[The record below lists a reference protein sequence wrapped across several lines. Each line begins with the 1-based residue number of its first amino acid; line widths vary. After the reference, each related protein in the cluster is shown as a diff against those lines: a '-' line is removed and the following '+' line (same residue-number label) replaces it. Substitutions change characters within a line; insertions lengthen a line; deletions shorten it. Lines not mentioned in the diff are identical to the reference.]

1 MDVSAAA
8 RDAYPGLQEA
18 TFNPRNAVT
27 WIEEKPAASQV
38 SYANDIFEELLQSAA
53 RPRQSSGQACVKL
66 CGFIEQCSRSKSPDV
81 QDYAFSEKTANDL
94 FNYYVEWN
102 EQDQHRSM
110 RLVLDFLKSSI
121 TRNQRPE
128 NGEVIKTRLLNDIV
142 SFITLKSIKPSVKS
156 AFMAL
161 DYFIQKRIF
170 YLPGVIQTYQKI
182 HGVSEDQRES
192 WNTFVARIFDWMI
205 MKHLSPVAGKLLA
218 TIFSTTWSEQQDARF
233 LPDSW
238 HKFLSAGLAK
248 DIELLEP
255 IQIYIMMPLY
265 TSDKVQMLKYLELLF
280 SLQTLT
286 KDQSDLDVTSMLW
299 LASLEAGKKVG
310 IVGEPLSDRE
320 ETSKTQGIAHL
331 QKDVL
336 EDILSHSSQE
346 ARSSA
351 VSILIA
357 SPSSTKPYSI
367 ASLELLRKHLPAFYS
382 DGDAKFRYDVL
393 GYSRNMISRVQG
405 AISGLAKELERLA
418 KKAKKNNTGGTNA
431 EDPDKLKHLLQ
442 LHDDFLG
449 WYFNFLK
456 NELVPTAS
464 YQRHITSLRA
474 MEFVLKSE
482 SRGKQNGS
490 KEAWLGSQL
499 VDSAWLRSVLDL
511 IMDPFDDVRETATN
525 LLVLLSTRYSENS
538 TTITRPMLQELEEFC
553 TRASELAS
561 KTSRADHSDG
571 VARSYEV
578 LCQWTRS
585 KDGKVAIAARIL
597 ADIELRLS
605 AAESDLASAV
615 LDAPIHGGFA
625 ALRYVW
631 QSLSSTDYSS
641 DEVILLET
649 LQARAISSCQRIWQA
664 VRLVLCDDSP
674 EGHLPEELEEVDQL
688 DTKDLLSYS
697 FRAIHES
704 SHLLR
709 VISSNI
715 RIKKSGYI
723 RPSSQEF
730 EAIGNLTFEQ
740 LSNLRHRGAFTT
752 VTQTFASCCQLVK
765 YSSSSSEQ
773 DKSLLKVWY
782 QGALDC
788 IHTQASTTRRSAGI
802 PALIVGILAS
812 NSDEPSF
819 DTVMHE
825 LRDIAQRPAH
835 VSETDGSNLPQVH
848 ATNCIKDI
856 FKSSMLSRRA
866 EPYLTDCLQLAANS
880 LRSEVWAI
888 RNCGLILLR
897 SLIDCLFG
905 TSESKVLMEA
915 GWDGRSTRVAWHK
928 YKSLPMLLVSLL
940 KSGQATTSVSKEIAT
955 AESVFPALDII
966 RRAGPPEEFKDE
978 LYGIVAWYLGSHI
991 WHVREI
997 AARTLCSFLLHA
1009 DWFGHVKTLLAES
1022 QSSANKLHGALLTF
1036 KFLLER
1042 LLDTMQDQLLKHY
1055 PEDLSDLVQS
1065 IPSMPGSFTTCA
1077 EVRAVYFEIISFLNG
1092 LASNSHIGAQLT
1104 DPVLLELND
1113 ASSQSSANSFKI
1125 RSALEE
1131 AKEAQA
1137 STASEMERIMRS
1149 PDQLANFDIG
1159 ALLKSDVNAACDA
1172 LETMLSYVEVGIGSL
1187 FVPLAASRIIKICI
1201 TAVYETH
1208 VPKPRAL
1215 ALNILAAE
1223 LDGLVHK
1230 DAMAALPATTEL
1242 TSLWQALHS
1251 GALNPGLADAII
1263 RVSGPL
1269 VRFIIMRGSAEASAE
1284 NNEQWL
1290 KSWGTMMRSA
1300 GSVDNGFDTR
1310 MSGIQAIRSFTATS
1324 SNDNNTLSLASSAN
1338 LPWLLALYD
1347 YLNDDDEEIRDA
1359 AATAAAPVLGKPLVS
1374 IEAGERLLTLL
1385 ADLYRDDEEFRH
1397 HAASRLVGEQQ
1408 QQLGAGQEWTP
1419 AEIQLAQA
1427 LRFDDSLFVVEEQ
1440 NLYIDEVRE
1449 AMRWRDALFHSSS
1462 SSSSSS
1468 PSGGSRQALADWTT
1482 ASLGTLSRI
1491 AAERGDDGVLGWTSK
1506 PEVFAICARIAV
1518 AGAALSDSHEAVRDE
1533 LRAFVGL
1540 GQKTRVHGLL
1550 LQMCGI

>member
-1 MDVSAAA
+1 MDNIATAV
-8 RDAYPGLQEA
+8 RDVYPGLQEA

-27 WIEEKPAASQV
+27 WIEQKPAASQV
-38 SYANDIFEELLQSAA
+38 SYADDIFEELLQSAA

-66 CGFIEQCSRSKSPDV
+66 CGFIEQCSKSASPPV
-81 QDYAFSEKTANDL
+81 QDYAFSGSTANNL

-110 RLVLDFLKSSI
+110 RLVLDFLRSSI
-121 TRNQRPE
+121 SRNRRPE
-128 NGEVIKTRLLNDIV
+128 NGEAIKTRLLGDIV
-142 SFITLKSIKPSVKS
+142 SFITLKSVKPCVKS

-161 DYFIQKRIF
+161 DYFLQKRIF
-170 YLPGVIQTYQKI
+170 YLPDVIDTYQHI
-182 HGVSEDQRES
+182 HGILEEQLAS
-192 WNTFVARIFDWMI
+192 WNTFVAKIFDWMV

-218 TIFSTTWSEQQDARF
+218 TIFSTVWSEQHGTRF
-233 LPDSW
+233 LPDAW
-238 HKFLSAGLAK
+238 HKFLSAGLST
-248 DIELLEP
+248 DMELLEP
-255 IQIYIMMPLY
+255 IQIYILMPLY
-265 TSDKVQMLKYLELLF
+265 MSDKAQMLKYLKLLS

-286 KDQSDLDVTSMLW
+286 KDQSDLDVTSMIW
-299 LASLEAGKKVG
+299 LAALEAGKKVG
-310 IVGEPLSDRE
+310 IVGEPLSDPE
-320 ETSKTQGIAHL
+320 EIAKTQGIAHL
-331 QKDVL
+331 QKDIL

-367 ASLELLRKHLPAFYS
+367 ASLELLQKHLPAFYA

-393 GYSRNMISRVQG
+393 GYSRNMISRIQG
-405 AISGLAKELERLA
+405 AISGLGKDLDRLE
-418 KKAKKNNTGGTNA
+418 KKAKKNNAGVSNT
-431 EDPDKLKHLLQ
+431 EDPNKLKHLLE
-442 LHDDFLG
+442 LHDKFLG
-449 WYFNFLK
+449 WYFDFLK

-482 SRGKQNGS
+482 SRGSQNGAS
-490 KEAWLGSQL
+490 ETWLGSRL
-499 VDSAWLRSVLDL
+499 VDFAWLRSVLDL

-525 LLVLLSTRYSENS
+525 LLVLLSTRY
-538 TTITRPMLQELEEFC
+538 TDGTAWTITRPILLELEEFC
-553 TRASELAS
+553 TRASALAS

-578 LCQWTRS
+578 LCQWTKS
-585 KDGKVAIAARIL
+585 KDGKVSIASRIL
-597 ADIELRLS
+597 ADIELRLG

-641 DEVILLET
+641 DEVSLLET
-649 LQARAISSCQRIWQA
+649 LQARAISCCQRIWQA

-709 VISSNI
+709 VIASNV
-715 RIKKSGYI
+715 RTRKAGYI
-723 RPSSQEF
+723 RPSSEEF
-730 EAIGNLTFEQ
+730 EIIGNLTFEQ

-752 VTQTFASCCQLVK
+752 VTQTFTSCCQLVK
-765 YSSSSSEQ
+765 YSTSSSSP
-773 DKSLLKVWY
+773 DNSPLKMWY
-782 QGALDC
+782 QGALNC

-812 NSDEPSF
+812 NAEEPSF
-819 DTVMHE
+819 ETVLSE
-825 LRDIAQRPAH
+825 LRDIAQKPAH

-866 EPYLTDCLQLAANS
+866 EPYLTDCLQLAASS
-880 LRSEVWAI
+880 LKSEVWAI

-928 YKSLPMLLVSLL
+928 YKSLPVLLVNLL
-940 KSGQATTSVSKEIAT
+940 KSGQATTSVSKEIAG

-966 RRAGPPEEFKDE
+966 RRAGPPQEFKDE

-1009 DWFGHVKTLLAES
+1009 EWFIQVKTLLTES
-1022 QSSANKLHGALLTF
+1022 SSSANKLHGALLTF

-1042 LLDTMQDQLLKHY
+1042 LLDTMPDQLLKHY
-1055 PEDLSDLVQS
+1055 PEELSDLIQS
-1065 IPSMPGSFTTCA
+1065 VPGNPGSFATCA
-1077 EVRAVYFEIISFLNG
+1077 EVRAVYFEIISFVNG
-1092 LASNSHIGAQLT
+1092 LASNSHICTQSGGT
-1104 DPVLLELND
+1104 VLLEFNN
-1113 ASSQSSANSFKI
+1113 ASSESSVKSRAVQP
-1125 RSALEE
+1125 ALEG

-1137 STASEMERIMRS
+1137 AAGLEMEQIMRLS
-1149 PDQLANFDIG
+1149 DGVPDFETHALHE
-1159 ALLKSDVNAACDA
+1159 LLKTDVNAACDA
-1172 LETMLSYVEVGIGSL
+1172 LETILSYVDGGPESL
-1187 FVPLAASRIIKICI
+1187 FDATAASRIFKICI
-1201 TAVYETH
+1201 GTCSYTDAA
-1208 VPKPRAL
+1208 KPRAL
-1215 ALNILAAE
+1215 ALDILASE
-1223 LDGLVHK
+1223 LDGLAQRQR
-1230 DAMAALPATTEL
+1230 DAALPAPAEL
-1242 TSLWQALHS
+1242 TSLWYKLQEGS
-1251 GALNPGLADAII
+1251 LNPGLADAII
-1263 RVSGPL
+1263 RASGPIARTLL
-1269 VRFIIMRGSAEASAE
+1269 VQGDLP
-1284 NNEQWL
+1284 NEQFFRH
-1290 KSWGTMMRSA
+1290 WGAMMRSA

-1310 MSGIQAIRSFTATS
+1310 MSGVQAVRSFAASKTATQPS
-1324 SNDNNTLSLASSAN
+1324 LLASPAH

-1347 YLNDDDEEIRDA
+1347 YLNDDDEEIRDVA
-1359 AATAAAPVLGKPLVS
+1359 AAACAPILGKPLVS
-1374 IEAGERLLTLL
+1374 IEAGERLLALL
-1385 ADLYRDDEEFRH
+1385 ADLHGPNNDEFRA
-1397 HAASRLVGEQQ
+1397 HAAGRLVGH
-1408 QQLGAGQEWTP
+1408 QLESDSDEWTP
-1419 AEIQLAQA
+1419 AEAQLARA

-1440 NLYIDEVRE
+1440 NLYVDEVRE
-1449 AMRWRDALFHSSS
+1449 ATRWRDAFF
-1462 SSSSSS
+1462 SSSSS
-1468 PSGGSRQALADWTT
+1468 PSQHQEALAAWT
-1482 ASLGTLSRI
+1482 AAGLRTLSRI
-1491 AAERGDDGVLGWTSK
+1491 AEDHADDGVLGWTSK
-1506 PEVFAICARIAV
+1506 PEVFAICARVAV
-1518 AGAALSDSHEAVRDE
+1518 AAAALARAGHDAVREE
-1533 LRAFVGL
+1533 LRAFVDRG
-1540 GQKTRVHGLL
+1540 GRTRVHGLL
-1550 LQMCGI
+1550 LQMCAA